1 MKLYKEKYAGKANAK
16 ATRNGGHDCR
26 KVQTNGSYKKNDNRK
41 KKGNNK
47 PNNNRSSGKQI
58 QQPKKTNEK
67 KSFFGRLKSLFS
79 KK

>member
-16 ATRNGGHDCR
+16 ATRNGGHDSR